1 MKFDKLDNSKK
12 GEIAS
17 VNPLSSGRENFD
29 IPELN
34 DRAKSLMDLDI
45 TGGLFNPLILLQLVL
60 VTEKEGV

>member
-17 VNPLSSGRENFD
+17 VNPLSSGSENFD

-34 DRAKSLMDLDI
+34 DRTKSLMDLDI